1 MGCATAWRY
10 WRDALVACSS
20 SGFLYRSYV
29 LWDRRR
35 DERRHCRR
43 YAVFVV
49 FVIDVAVT
57 VVNVEEEQRLTIWK
71 EINEEI
77 NLQQWGLWATL
88 LTVGIPLSSILNKV
102 M

>member
-1 MGCATAWRY
+1 MGCATAWGY

-49 FVIDVAVT
+49 FVIVVVVT
-57 VVNVEEEQRLTIWK
+57 VVNVEEAQRLTIWK
-71 EINEEI
+71 EINEKLIYSSGVYEI
-77 NLQQWGLWATL
+77 GRAH
-88 LTVGIPLSSILNKV
+88 V
-102 M
+102 